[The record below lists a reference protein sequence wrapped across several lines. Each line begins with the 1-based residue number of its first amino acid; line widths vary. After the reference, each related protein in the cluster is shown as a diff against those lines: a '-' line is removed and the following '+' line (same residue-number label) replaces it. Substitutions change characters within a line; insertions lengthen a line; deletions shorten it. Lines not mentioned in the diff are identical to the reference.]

1 INHDGLPLARTRSG
15 TLVLSQTEQGLM
27 SEAPLDLR
35 NPRVQ
40 ELQSAMDRGD
50 VDEMSFAFRVTRQEW
65 NADYTERVIR
75 EFDLGVQGSD
85 VSVVTNPANPATVA
99 VLRQSE
105 AVTAE
110 LRAARR
116 GMSLDMARAFVDQMR
131 REG

>member
-1 INHDGLPLARTRSG
+1 
-15 TLVLSQTEQGLM
+15 M